1 MDNWP
6 LVLAISAVVVHLL
19 AFALWT
25 TLYTKTTKS
34 LWLLVT
40 SGFLLMAAH
49 RVAEALALTPIFVS
63 ISACGIAYISL
74 FAVLSVHRHIR
85 VVHPYVKH
93 SKQHLAEQVTEH
105 ILNLKARVK
114 WYEEQS
120 RANGL
125 TQYPDE

>member
-25 TLYTKTTKS
+25 TLYTKINKG
-34 LWLLVT
+34 LWLIVT
-40 SGFLLMAAH
+40 SGFLLMAVH
-49 RVAEALALTPIFVS
+49 RVAEACATAPIFVS

-74 FAVLSVHRHIR
+74 FAVLSVHKHIR

-93 SKQHLAEQVTEH
+93 TKQHLAEQITEH
-105 ILNLKARVK
+105 VLDLKARIK
-114 WYEEQS
+114 WYEDQS

-125 TQYPDE
+125 TQYPDK